1 MRTLGLAI
9 IVVALVSGAVFALI
23 FYSAPPSTRELDA
36 DLAAVD
42 VQISTSIEDSSRY
55 QGGVLKAVI
64 DMRTEVLRTTRAFL
78 DMKRT
83 ALLRRVDLDYRIDG
97 SAVLP
102 DPDGDAALDRDIAS
116 ASGDLAESKAEAD
129 RYSGGLVQA
138 MALARVA
145 TNELTL
151 AQLNLAKLARRYGFL
166 VQLRP
171 MESAPVV
178 PVGQST
184 VTNDGDAL

>member
-55 QGGVLKAVI
+55 QGGVIKSVI

-145 TNELTL
+145 TN
-151 AQLNLAKLARRYGFL
+151 
-166 VQLRP
+166 
-171 MESAPVV
+171 
-178 PVGQST
+178 
-184 VTNDGDAL
+184 

>member
-1 MRTLGLAI
+1 MRTLGLAL
-9 IVVALVSGAVFALI
+9 IVVALVGGAMFGLI
-23 FYSAPPSTRELDA
+23 FFSAPPSTLEIDA

-42 VQISTSIEDSSRY
+42 AQISTSIKDSSRY
-55 QGGVLKAVI
+55 QGGVLKSVV

-83 ALLRRVDLDYRIDG
+83 ALLRRVNLDYRIDG
-97 SAVLP
+97 SAVQP

-116 ASGDLAESKAEAD
+116 ANSDLAASKAEAD

-171 MESAPVV
+171 MESAPVG